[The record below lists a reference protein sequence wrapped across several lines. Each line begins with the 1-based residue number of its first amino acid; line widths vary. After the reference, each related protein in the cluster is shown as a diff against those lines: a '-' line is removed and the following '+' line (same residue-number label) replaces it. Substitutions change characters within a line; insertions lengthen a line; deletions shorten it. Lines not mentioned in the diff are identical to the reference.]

1 MPITQALFQRE
12 TDVVP
17 ILLNYS
23 LPFFLI
29 FFRDRMA
36 GHISKRF
43 VALGTDNNIHTSITR
58 QRTLLPELILP
69 VFASI
74 GY

>member
-1 MPITQALFQRE
+1 
-12 TDVVP
+12 
-17 ILLNYS
+17 
-23 LPFFLI
+23 
-29 FFRDRMA
+29 MA

-58 QRTLLPELILP
+58 QRALLPELILP